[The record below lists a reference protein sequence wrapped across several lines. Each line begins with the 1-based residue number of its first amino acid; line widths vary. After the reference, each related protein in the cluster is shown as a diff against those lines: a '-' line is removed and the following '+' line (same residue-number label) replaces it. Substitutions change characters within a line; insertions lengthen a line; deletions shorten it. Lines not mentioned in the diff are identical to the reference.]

1 MTLDKQLKG
10 GLLWFGIGQKKPKI
24 LFFWLKKKLVK
35 TEEQGG
41 QKKPQI
47 AAQRRHFTSTSPS
60 FTHSLQL
67 TIPIIQYRICNFQG

>member
-1 MTLDKQLKG
+1 MVWNWTKETQNFIFLVE
-10 GLLWFGIGQKKPKI
+10 
-24 LFFWLKKKLVK
+24 KKKLVK

-60 FTHSLQL
+60 FTHSL
-67 TIPIIQYRICNFQG
+67 